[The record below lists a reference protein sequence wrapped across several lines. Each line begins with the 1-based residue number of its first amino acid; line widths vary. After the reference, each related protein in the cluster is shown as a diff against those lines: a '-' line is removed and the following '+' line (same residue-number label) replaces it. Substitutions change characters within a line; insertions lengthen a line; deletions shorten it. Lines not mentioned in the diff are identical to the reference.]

1 MYLTISCQT
10 VMFPSHLM
18 SPIED
23 YNFFLQDYGLHY
35 YLRIVKYE
43 LPYRTSEQKSAQND
57 YG

>member
-1 MYLTISCQT
+1 
-10 VMFPSHLM
+10 M